1 MFDEDSYDYLKCF
14 KHGND
19 RETCEHCEF
28 IYEHDYS
35 DHDGHE
41 AWDYINKTTENIG
54 SRSGTTTAGM
64 IRADQIIRTLG
75 ALLRANHIRMIDMK
89 LGALITE
96 ECSSLIVVC
105 DCGAE
110 KVGTT
115 HADWCST
122 HKMK

>member
-19 RETCEHCEF
+19 RETCEHCKF

-41 AWDYINKTTENIG
+41 AWDYINKNTENTG
-54 SRSGTTTAGM
+54 SRSDTTIAGM
-64 IRADQIIRTLG
+64 DKDEYLFFRKKVEDFIKEWDQNKRSVNDT
-75 ALLRANHIRMIDMK
+75 
-89 LGALITE
+89 
-96 ECSSLIVVC
+96 SVC